1 MSEADNVRILR
12 EAFSALA
19 RGDISN
25 FLAYMSDDIELEHLL
40 PREVWPYGGRRRGK
54 TEIAE
59 YLAGLAETYEIDRFE
74 PLRRAM
80 TWRSWESNNIASK
93 QPVVESKTIGS

>member
-40 PREVWPYGGRRRGK
+40 PREVWPYGGSG
-54 TEIAE
+54 A
-59 YLAGLAETYEIDRFE
+59 A
-74 PLRRAM
+74 
-80 TWRSWESNNIASK
+80 K
-93 QPVVESKTIGS
+93 QKARNTLQDWPRCMR